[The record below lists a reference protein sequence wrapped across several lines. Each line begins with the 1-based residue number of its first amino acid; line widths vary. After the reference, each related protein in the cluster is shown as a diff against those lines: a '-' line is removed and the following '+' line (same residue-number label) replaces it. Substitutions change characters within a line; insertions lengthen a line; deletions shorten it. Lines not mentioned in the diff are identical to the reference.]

1 LTPRT
6 LAKKIADQMLSKK
19 ASDVV
24 IIDLKKVTSTADYF
38 VLCSADSDTQV
49 KAIAD
54 AVRDGTEEVGE
65 IPWQFEGYQAL
76 NWVVVDYVDVVAH
89 VFYKEARAFY
99 NLDRLWN
106 DAKIT
111 KVHDAEDE
119 PVAKPS
125 AVKKKTTRKKA
136 AH

>member
-6 LAKKIADQMLSKK
+6 LAKKIADLMLSKK
-19 ASDVV
+19 ASEVV
-24 IIDLKKVTSTADYF
+24 LIDLKKVTSTADYF

-54 AVRDGTEEVGE
+54 AVRDGTEAVGE
-65 IPWQFEGYQAL
+65 VPWQFEGYQAL

-89 VFYKEARAFY
+89 VFHKEARAFY

-111 KVHDAEDE
+111 HIKDNEEE
-119 PVAKPS
+119 P
-125 AVKKKTTRKKA
+125 AVKKPAGKTKTTRKKVS
-136 AH
+136 H

>member
-6 LAKKIADQMLSKK
+6 LAKKIADLMLSKK

-54 AVRDGTEEVGE
+54 AVRDGTEDVGE
-65 IPWQFEGYQAL
+65 VPWQFEGYQAL

-89 VFYKEARAFY
+89 VFHKEARAFY

-111 KVHDAEDE
+111 KVKDQEDE

-125 AVKKKTTRKKA
+125 AARKKTTRKKA

>member
-6 LAKKIADQMLSKK
+6 LAKKIADLMLSKK

-24 IIDLKKVTSTADYF
+24 IINLKKVTSTADYF

-65 IPWQFEGYQAL
+65 VPWQFEGYQAL
-76 NWVVVDYVDVVAH
+76 NWVVVDYVDVVVH
-89 VFYKEARAFY
+89 VFHKEARAFY

-111 KVHDAEDE
+111 KVKDKDDE
-119 PVAKPS
+119 LIAKPS
-125 AVKKKTTRKKA
+125 TAKKKTTRKKA

>member
-1 LTPRT
+1 
-6 LAKKIADQMLSKK
+6 MLSKK

-24 IIDLKKVTSTADYF
+24 LIDLKKVTSTADYF

-54 AVRDGTEEVGE
+54 AVRDGTEDAGE
-65 IPWQFEGYQAL
+65 IPWHFEGYQAL

-111 KVHDAEDE
+111 EIHDKEDE
-119 PVAKPS
+119 PVKKKP
-125 AVKKKTTRKKA
+125 AAKKKTTRKKV